1 MQPAINSKVRV
12 ALIEDD
18 PEARTRLQASI
29 AADSSLELEA
39 SYTTGAEALAGLESR
54 APDVLLVDLGLPD
67 IPGLDIVRYVAERHP
82 QCDILVVTIFG
93 DQSHVIAA
101 FQAGAR
107 GYLLKGG
114 SSHDIAI
121 DIHDLRHGGS
131 PLSPAIARQVLDRLQ
146 TAGKPARASEF
157 ADDGEESRLS
167 AREAEILNA
176 ISRGFSYVETARMF
190 GIGSETVH
198 TYLKRVYRK
207 LQVHSKTE
215 AVFEASRRGLL

>member
-1 MQPAINSKVRV
+1 MQSCLNPKVRV
-12 ALIEDD
+12 ALVEDD

-29 AADSSLELEA
+29 AADPSLELVN
-39 SYTTGAEALAGLESR
+39 SYTTGAEALAGLESH

-67 IPGLDIVRYVAERHP
+67 IPGLDIVRRVAGRYP

-93 DQSHVIAA
+93 DHSHVLAA
-101 FQAGAR
+101 LQAGAR

-114 SSHDIAI
+114 ATRDIALG
-121 DIHDLRHGGS
+121 IHDLRNGGS

-146 TAGKPARASEF
+146 SAGTPAPGAE
-157 ADDGEESRLS
+157 AESDPDESKLS

-176 ISRGFSYVETARMF
+176 ISRGFTYAETARMF
-190 GIGSETVH
+190 GIGPATVH